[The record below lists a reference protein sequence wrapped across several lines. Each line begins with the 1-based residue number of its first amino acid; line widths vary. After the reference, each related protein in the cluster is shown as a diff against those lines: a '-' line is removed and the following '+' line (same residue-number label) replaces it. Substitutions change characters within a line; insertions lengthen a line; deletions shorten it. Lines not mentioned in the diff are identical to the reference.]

1 MMEDIELSAGERQRL
16 EDTLGADERLLLA
29 VKPRSDVEDERS
41 TVERIVGTF
50 FLVICLGVTIG
61 LAEENPMAC
70 ILILPAW
77 ISGLLGFFL
86 PNIRRKRRRLTLYA
100 ITDRRVL
107 IWEPNRCLVLR
118 LHSIPLRADMI
129 QEVACLPA
137 GYGNLVFAY
146 ARDEWNGAREE
157 RVAKQV
163 GFIDI
168 PQVKRVQTV
177 LESAIAEYERNCNRL
192 NCRS

>member
-1 MMEDIELSAGERQRL
+1 MEDIELSAGERRRL
-16 EDTLGADERLLLA
+16 DDTLGADERLLLA
-29 VKPRSDVEDERS
+29 VKPRPDVEDERS
-41 TVERIVGTF
+41 AVERIVSVV

-70 ILILPAW
+70 ILMLPAW

-107 IWEPNRCLVLR
+107 LWEPNRCMVLR
-118 LHSIPLRADMI
+118 LRSIPLRADMI

-137 GYGNLVFAY
+137 GYGNLVFDY
-146 ARDEWNGAREE
+146 SWDEWNGAREE